1 MQNIPIHTNII
12 GLIIF
17 AGICFGLFV
26 SYFLIKKSIHNKSP
40 NLYMGVLILAL
51 SLIMFEGWLNYTSYI
66 FKVLWLTNFSEPLN
80 FVIAPLIYLFMTSQ
94 LGHKRNKKDWF
105 HFIPFIVWFG
115 YCLFFFFQEDVF
127 KYNDNIGVMNLD
139 IPYIQTTKVY
149 TGDPLGIRNSVNL
162 ATIIH
167 ILMYIGVVAY
177 RLFQSAKKRGESI
190 LRTND
195 KTLKSL
201 RNSFYHFLI
210 ITTILIFVKI
220 TFESDVGDYLIFLY
234 VCFMIFLTAFQIMN
248 TSSYYRE
255 VSSFLEGPVLKY
267 KKSSLVEGQKD
278 VILKRVVDQMK
289 NEKFYASNSA
299 SLSDL
304 SKRINESSHHVS
316 QVINERLNQS
326 FFELLAT
333 YRIDEAK
340 AILKTDLGKKLT
352 IEEIAE
358 RVGYNSK
365 SAFNSAFKKITSQTP
380 SQFRDL

>member
-1 MQNIPIHTNII
+1 M
-12 GLIIF
+12 
-17 AGICFGLFV
+17 GI
-26 SYFLIKKSIHNKSP
+26 
-40 NLYMGVLILAL
+40 LILVL
-51 SLIMFEGWLNYTSYI
+51 SLIMLEGWLNYTSYI

-94 LGHKRNKKDWF
+94 LGDKRSRKDVL
-105 HFIPFIVWFG
+105 HFISFALWFV
-115 YCLFFFFQEDVF
+115 YCLCFYFQEDIF
-127 KYNDNIGVMNLD
+127 KYNDNIHVMNLN
-139 IPYIQTTKVY
+139 IPELKINEAY
-149 TGDPLGIRNSVNL
+149 TGDPLRIRNYVNL
-162 ATIIH
+162 GTIIH
-167 ILMYIGVVAY
+167 ILVYIAAVAF

-190 LRTND
+190 FKTAD

-210 ITTILIFVKI
+210 ITVILIFVKI

-234 VCFMIFLTAFQIMN
+234 ICFMIFLTTFQIMN
-248 TSSYYRE
+248 RSSYYAE

-267 KKSSLVEGQKD
+267 KKSSLLENQKD
-278 VILKRVVDQMK
+278 LILKRIVNQMQH
-289 NEKFYASNSA
+289 EKFYASSSA

-304 SKRINESSHHVS
+304 SKTIKETSHHVS

-352 IEEIAE
+352 IEEVAE

-380 SQFRDL
+380 SQFRDS